1 MVTTIKWEIVK
12 SLDDLTQT
20 DLDTFC
26 HRLRDRR
33 EEPRVR
39 RRAVDGKTI
48 LEVADLLVSTFTE
61 HTALQVT
68 LDILKQINCNEEAKA
83 LESRTKACVDK
94 GDPTLPRTSNGELET
109 RPSQEARNHVVV
121 RGPLQAAQPVMAK
134 SPQEVEAEAKALV
147 RSEGGD
153 LCNDWLVLS
162 RFMIQ
167 FGQYKG
173 KTFKWLLE
181 NDVGYAVY
189 LVADHQKEREGKG
202 TMRQDPLM
210 ANKDSLTR
218 YVSHYPEVLEEVR
231 FKRAYEKAEEGK
243 ALAGFGKYP
252 SEKLQDLYESKE
264 PRKVSYVDFLRTMKS
279 TCNPGSKMEVAVA
292 YVLHRDK
299 HWGTAPGKRP
309 IKRKQVQST
318 RGQPTSVSWPIR
330 KKPKYNWKR
339 T

>member
-1 MVTTIKWEIVK
+1 MGITIKGEIAK
-12 SLDDLTQT
+12 SLEDLTQINFEK
-20 DLDTFC
+20 FC

-39 RRAVDGKTI
+39 RRAVDGKSI

-61 HTALQVT
+61 HKALQVT
-68 LDILKQINCNEEAKA
+68 LDLLKQINCNEEAKA
-83 LESRTKACVDK
+83 LESKTKACLDK
-94 GDPTLPRTSNGELET
+94 GHPTLPRTSNGELET
-109 RPSQEARNHVVV
+109 KPSQEARNHVAGQ
-121 RGPLQAAQPVMAK
+121 RPLQPAQPVTAK
-134 SPQEVEAEAKALV
+134 SPQEVEAEAKACVL
-147 RSEGGD
+147 SEGGD
-153 LCNDWLVLS
+153 LCNDWLILS

-181 NDVGYAVY
+181 NNVGYAAY
-189 LVADHQKEREGKG
+189 LVASHQKEQKG

-218 YVSHYPEVLEEVR
+218 YVSHYPEVWKEVS

-243 ALAGFGKYP
+243 AVVGFGMY
-252 SEKLQDLYESKE
+252 SSMTLRGLYESKE
-264 PRKVSYVDFLRTMKS
+264 PRKVSYVDFLRTMKA
-279 TCNPGSKMEVAVA
+279 TCDPGTKMEVAVS
-292 YVLHRDK
+292 YILHRD
-299 HWGTAPGKRP
+299 TAPRKTP

-330 KKPKYNWKR
+330 KKPKCSWKK